1 MPRYVL
7 LGLAGKDVD
16 VLSRLSRLDPRPE
29 VLVVH
34 PDPGALILRLADV
47 AQMPALTEP
56 PRARADDVVVVP
68 SAPHDEIAEW
78 AKAWREVGARIVLP
92 EGLQPASEVSPAV
105 HAAVSAQAAAAASA
119 LSAMTPPVRVST
131 THAAPVAQAPP
142 NPPEE
147 TPVTHNETVSSG
159 AGNGSHHPPEP
170 APAPAPVP
178 APVPA
183 PAVVP
188 APSIEPSEHAPEL
201 ELGSAAAWESPEATF
216 RYLVEDALGR
226 DAAIALWW
234 DGGVDTWVPWLWT
247 GASAGAR
254 PGDSGDVLALRTECG
269 EFRVSGAGERRGR
282 LHTAALTRVAEDMAL
297 RDLMRW
303 RREARSLAAH
313 GLPDSQAEKS
323 VLAGW
328 MSPVLIALDAA
339 AALVWRREGAG
350 WRLMHVEGE
359 GLGLEGTL
367 TVPDALFAATFEA
380 ERSPWWRWEPAPGLR
395 VHMQMKAD
403 DPRWPLRLR
412 RVELAL
418 AGEETAW

>member
-56 PRARADDVVVVP
+56 PRARADDVVVV
-68 SAPHDEIAEW
+68 SSTPHEEVAEW
-78 AKAWREVGARIVLP
+78 AKSWREVGARIVLP
-92 EGLQPASEVSPAV
+92 DGVQGASEVSPAV

-119 LSAMTPPVRVST
+119 LSAMTPPSRGPAVAVP
-131 THAAPVAQAPP
+131 PVAQETSK
-142 NPPEE
+142 PPEE
-147 TPVTHNETVSSG
+147 KPVTRLETAVSQ
-159 AGNGSHHPPEP
+159 AGNGSDHSP
-170 APAPAPVP
+170 APAPDPVVDPAPAPPVP
-178 APVPA
+178 ALDHVSDLPA
-183 PAVVP
+183 
-188 APSIEPSEHAPEL
+188 
-201 ELGSAAAWESPEATF
+201 GSAAAWESPEATF
-216 RYLVEDALGR
+216 RYLVEQALGR

-234 DGGVDTWVPWLWT
+234 NGGVDTWVPWVWT

-254 PGDSGDVLALRTECG
+254 PKDADDALCLHTECG
-269 EFRVSGAGERRGR
+269 EFQVTGAGDRHGR
-282 LHTAALTRVAEDMAL
+282 LNAAALTRVAEDMAL

-313 GLPDSQAEKS
+313 GLPDPQAEKDA
-323 VLAGW
+323 LAGW
-328 MSPVLIALDAA
+328 MSPVLLALDAA

-350 WRLMHVEGE
+350 WRLLHAQGE
-359 GLGLEGTL
+359 GLGLDGTF
-367 TVPDALFAATFEA
+367 TVPAALFAATFEA
-380 ERSPWWRWEPAPGLR
+380 ENSPWLRWEPGAGLR
-395 VHMQMKAD
+395 VHLQVKGD

-418 AGEETAW
+418 TGEGPAW